1 MRSIR
6 NRAAALTATALLS
19 TLALTACGNG
29 EGVQDAGGAG
39 AAKIS
44 TTGTPA
50 TTTAADTKKTDT
62 APDAAGTQA
71 PQKNGSGNSGTQQA
85 GGSGSKVSTGSKSS
99 GGSKTGKG
107 SGNGS
112 SSATSSC
119 GAGSVKLA
127 VVKVERPINHM
138 LLTATNTGSKTCD
151 AYNAPFLR
159 FDQDQAATQVIRES
173 VPQAVV
179 SLSPGQTA
187 YASILMSSGDG
198 SGTHGRTAK
207 QLGVFFAARDGEGSV
222 GDGTTLSLPAGSHID
237 DSAAVSYWQ
246 STMDLAL
253 TW

>member
-29 EGVQDAGGAG
+29 HGVQDAGGVG

-44 TTGTPA
+44 TTDTPA
-50 TTTAADTKKTDT
+50 TTTADTKKTDT
-62 APDAAGTQA
+62 APDAADAQA
-71 PQKNGSGNSGTQQA
+71 PRKNGSGTSGVRQA
-85 GGSGSKVSTGSKSS
+85 GSTGGRTGKTGAAGGGSKGSGSD
-99 GGSKTGKG
+99 GGT
-107 SGNGS
+107 
-112 SSATSSC
+112 SATPSSC
-119 GAGSVKLA
+119 TAGSVKLA
-127 VVKVERPINHM
+127 VVKVERPLNHM
-138 LLTATNTGSKTCD
+138 LLTATNTGSRTCD

-159 FDQDQAATQVIRES
+159 FDQDQSATQVMRDS

-198 SGTHGRTAK
+198 SGAHGRTAE
-207 QLGVFFAARDGEGSV
+207 QLGVFFSARSGEGSV
-222 GDGTTLSLPAGSHID
+222 GDGATLSLPAGSYID

-253 TW
+253 AW